1 MLSKAVI
8 KHLRALQLKK
18 FRDESGLFLVEGPKL
33 VKELLLSPGWK
44 VDQLYALPDWHPPSD
59 VPIPEI
65 IPVTEKELEQISI
78 HPQPNRVI
86 AVAAIPPVIRLP
98 AEVPSSGLYL
108 LLDQIQDPGN
118 LGTIIRTADWFGLAG
133 LFCSQDTVDCF
144 NPKVV
149 QSSMGSLFRIPVHY
163 GSLAGVLVKNT
174 QGPQLPV
181 YATQL
186 DGSDIFQTSLSE
198 SGLIILGNESR
209 GIHPLLKPFVNRS
222 LLIPSK
228 SKDSAGAES
237 LNVATAAGIVCAEFF
252 RRFLKTG

>member
-18 FRDESGLFLVEGPKL
+18 FRDASGLFLVEGPKL
-33 VKELLLSPGWK
+33 VNELLLSTGWK
-44 VDQLYALPDWHPPSD
+44 VDQLFALADWRPPAG
-59 VPIPEI
+59 VVIPEI
-65 IPVTEKELEQISI
+65 TWVTANELEQISA
-78 HPQPNRVI
+78 HPQPNRVV
-86 AVAAIPPVIRLP
+86 AVVAMPPAIHMPAA
-98 AEVPSSGLYL
+98 VPSSGLFL

-118 LGTIIRTADWFGLAG
+118 LGTIIRTADWFGLTG
-133 LFCSQDTVDCF
+133 LFCSQDTADCF

-163 GSLAGVLVKNT
+163 GSLTDVLVKNA

-186 DGSDIFQTSLSE
+186 DGSDIFQTTLSE
-198 SGLIILGNESR
+198 QGYIILGNESR
-209 GIHPLLKPFVNRS
+209 GVQPLLKPFVNKS

-237 LNVATAAGIVCAEFF
+237 LNVAMAAGIVCAEFF
-252 RRFLKTG
+252 RRANRIG